1 MKTGAE
7 IVLEWFRKYSEQNG
21 TPTPFEIRCQL
32 ELAIEH
38 DKTELKKLR
47 VADVIKNKVAVCEL
61 KGIGFCQH
69 EEKDGKCNFEDNCIN
84 KQTVLYR

>member
-32 ELAIEH
+32 EMAIEH
-38 DKTELKKLR
+38 DKTELKNLR
-47 VADVIKNKVAVCEL
+47 LGGVSSRREL
-61 KGIGFCQH
+61 LLAFLKSISVSHPKTNEFVV
-69 EEKDGKCNFEDNCIN
+69 DNFLSEMES
-84 KQTVLYR
+84 K

>member
-38 DKTELKKLR
+38 DKTELKNLSKAN
-47 VADVIKNKVAVCEL
+47 VSSSVCDQCETMPIHSRNSYCGCCGD
-61 KGIGFCQH
+61 KIY
-69 EEKDGKCNFEDNCIN
+69 
-84 KQTVLYR
+84 T

>member
-7 IVLEWFRKYSEQNG
+7 IVLEWFRKYYEQNG

-32 ELAIEH
+32 EMAIEH

-47 VADVIKNKVAVCEL
+47 L
-61 KGIGFCQH
+61 GT
-69 EEKDGKCNFEDNCIN
+69 GK
-84 KQTVLYR
+84 